1 MKRWQSILL
10 GVLITV
16 VTLYYALHNVSW
28 DTLGD
33 VLARGRYI
41 YLVIAILLAFIALL
55 LRAFRWRSMLNQRIK
70 LVHSFNILTASY
82 LFYNILPF
90 RLGEVVRIYLP
101 TLIKPPVPTYTT
113 LTSILIER
121 FLDVLSVMLLVII
134 AITIASVETDV
145 VAEGQF

>member
-16 VTLYYALHNVSW
+16 ATLYYALHNVSW

-33 VLARGRYI
+33 VLGRGRYI
-41 YLVIAILLAFIALL
+41 YFFTAVLLTCVALL
-55 LRAFRWRSMLNQRIK
+55 VRAYRWRSILNRRIK
-70 LVHSFNILTASY
+70 IVHSFNILTASY

-101 TLIKPPVPTYTT
+101 TRLDPPVPAFTT
-113 LTSILIER
+113 LSTILIAR
-121 FLDVLSVMLLVII
+121 SLDVL
-134 AITIASVETDV
+134 AV
-145 VAEGQF
+145 VFL